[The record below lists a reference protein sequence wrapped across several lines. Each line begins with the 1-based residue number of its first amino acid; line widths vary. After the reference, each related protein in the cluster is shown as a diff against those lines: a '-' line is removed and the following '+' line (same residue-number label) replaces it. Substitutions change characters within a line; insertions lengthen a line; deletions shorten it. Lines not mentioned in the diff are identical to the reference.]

1 MKWKKISSKLV
12 YKNKWMEITEDKIK
26 SSSGNLV
33 NYGIVHKKP
42 FALIIPWDGKHITL
56 VGQYR
61 YPVDYFS
68 WEFPMGHSKEHDSI
82 IETAKKE
89 LEEETGLRSKK
100 IKKVATFFISTGHHT
115 QICNVFLAIDL
126 IKGQQ
131 KLDDSEEDMKV
142 KKVTIRE
149 FEKMIKNG
157 KIKDGP
163 TLAAFGLAKV
173 NNLFK

>member
-12 YKNKWMEITEDKIK
+12 YKNKWMEITEDIIK
-26 SSSGNLV
+26 SSSGKLANF
-33 NYGIVHKKP
+33 GIVHKKP
-42 FALIIPWDGKHITL
+42 FALIIPWDGKCITL

-68 WEFPMGHSKEHDSI
+68 WEFPMGHAKEHASI
-82 IETAKKE
+82 IETAKEE
-89 LEEETGLRSKK
+89 LEEETGLKAKK
-100 IKKVATFFISTGHHT
+100 IKKVATFFLATGHHT
-115 QICNVFLAIDL
+115 QICNTFLATGL
-126 IKGQQ
+126 MKGQQ

-142 KKVTIRE
+142 KKVTMKE

-163 TLAAFGLAKV
+163 TLAAFGLAKI